1 MNYYKLKD
9 EAPSG
14 AVYVKM
20 GKDMVFLAV
29 EDLPQIKKLLSIL
42 DEKEHHISI
51 LQNHVNKLD
60 EAFRTMELAIRQKGV
75 KL

>member
-20 GKDMVFLAV
+20 GKEMVFLPV
-29 EDLPQIKKLLSIL
+29 EDLPQVKHLLKLLDKKDEEIAIL
-42 DEKEHHISI
+42 EKKYSE
-51 LQNHVNKLD
+51 LD
-60 EAFRTMELAIRQKGV
+60 RAFRAMESALRHKGV

>member
-9 EAPSG
+9 QAPNG

-20 GKDMVFLAV
+20 GKDMVFLPV
-29 EDLPQIKKLLSIL
+29 EDIPQVKSLLQLLDKKDDEIAIL
-42 DEKEHHISI
+42 EKRIEE
-51 LQNHVNKLD
+51 LD
-60 EAFRTMELAIRQKGV
+60 KAFRTMETALRHKGV

>member
-9 EAPSG
+9 QAPSG

-20 GKDMVFLAV
+20 GKDMVFLPV
-29 EDLPQIKKLLSIL
+29 EDLPQVKELLKLLDQKDIEIAIL
-42 DEKEHHISI
+42 EKRIEE
-51 LQNHVNKLD
+51 LD
-60 EAFRTMELAIRQKGV
+60 GAFRKMESALRHKGV

>member
-14 AVYVKM
+14 SVYVKM

-42 DEKEHHISI
+42 DEKDEHIAVLSK
-51 LQNHVNKLD
+51 HVNELD
-60 EAFRTMELAIRQKGV
+60 AAFRKMEQAMRKKGV

>member
-20 GKDMVFLAV
+20 GKDMVFLPV
-29 EDLPQIKKLLSIL
+29 EDLPQMKVLLKMLDDKDEHIAIL
-42 DEKEHHISI
+42 SKHI
-51 LQNHVNKLD
+51 NELD
-60 EAFRTMELAIRQKGV
+60 AAFRKMEHALRQKGV

>member
-9 EAPSG
+9 QAPSG
-14 AVYVKM
+14 AVYVKR
-20 GKDMVFLAV
+20 GDDMVFLAV

-42 DEKEHHISI
+42 DEKEHHIAL
-51 LQNHVNKLD
+51 LQKHMNELD
-60 EAFRTMELAIRQKGV
+60 AAFRKMELALRQKGV

>member
-20 GKDMVFLAV
+20 GKDMVFLPV
-29 EDLPQIKKLLSIL
+29 EDLPQVKSLLKLLDQKDEEIAIL
-42 DEKEHHISI
+42 EKKVEE
-51 LQNHVNKLD
+51 LD
-60 EAFRTMELAIRQKGV
+60 RAFRTMESALRHKGV

>member
-20 GKDMVFLAV
+20 GKEMVFLPV
-29 EDLPQIKKLLSIL
+29 EDLPQVKSLLKLLDKKDEEIAIL
-42 DEKEHHISI
+42 EKRIEE
-51 LQNHVNKLD
+51 LD
-60 EAFRTMELAIRQKGV
+60 RAFRTMELALRHKGV

>member
-29 EDLPQIKKLLSIL
+29 EDLPQMKKLLSIL
-42 DEKEHHISI
+42 DEKDQHISI
-51 LQNHVNKLD
+51 LEKHINELD
-60 EAFRTMELAIRQKGV
+60 AAFRKMELALRQKGV

>member
-14 AVYVKM
+14 SVYVKM

-29 EDLPQIKKLLSIL
+29 EDLPQMKKLLSIL
-42 DEKEHHISI
+42 DEKDEHIAILSKHI
-51 LQNHVNKLD
+51 NELD
-60 EAFRTMELAIRQKGV
+60 AAFRKMEQALRQKGV